1 MEPLFNPARGEAS
14 CQIGKTKIVLV
25 VEFARLAQLCQLAD
39 CDDMQTLYK
48 RLIGF
53 HPKTVMAAI
62 RTLTIHPDG
71 DEATRKLAHEAMPD
85 GIIPDLETGEEL
97 ARIFRRLIVNV
108 IIHFKGRADP
118 QREFDE
124 LALLVE
130 TALPPSDLGG
140 LVVDILP
147 TASEMFIDP
156 QTAQSLG
163 SGRVV
168 FEVSYRTF
176 AGIPDRAA

>member
-1 MEPLFNPARGEAS
+1 MHLRYQILEKLKADLQPFIVTKNGRVSLMRARAIEQEDMPFFTVIHTGETS
-14 CQIGKTKIVLV
+14 T
-25 VEFARLAQLCQLAD
+25 
-39 CDDMQTLYK
+39 
-48 RLIGF
+48 
-53 HPKTVMAAI
+53 
-62 RTLTIHPDG
+62 PDG
-71 DEATRKLAHEAMPD
+71 VILDEVTNQ
-85 GIIPDLETGEEL
+85 EL
-97 ARIFRRLIVNV
+97 ARINRRLLVNV
-108 IIHFKGRADP
+108 IIQFKGRSDP

-124 LALLVE
+124 LAELVE
-130 TALPPSDLGG
+130 QAIPPSHLGG
-140 LVVDILP
+140 LVIDIIP

>member
-1 MEPLFNPARGEAS
+1 MHIRYKILDKVRSDLEPVVSAGAN
-14 CQIGKTKIVLV
+14 GKVSLMRSRA
-25 VEFARLAQLCQLAD
+25 VEQEDTPHF
-39 CDDMQTLYK
+39 
-48 RLIGF
+48 
-53 HPKTVMAAI
+53 TVI
-62 RTLTIHPDG
+62 WTNETSS
-71 DEATRKLAHEAMPD
+71 PD
-85 GIIPDLETGEEL
+85 GILPDPETGEEL

-130 TALPPSDLGG
+130 RALPPSDLDG

-168 FEVSYRTF
+168 VEVTYRTF

>member
-25 VEFARLAQLCQLAD
+25 VEFARLAQLCQLAE

-71 DEATRKLAHEAMPD
+71 DEAARKLAHEAMRQLSGADEPAFREAITNALTRHIGEGHKLRAEAD
-85 GIIPDLETGEEL
+85 HIADLDKAFDKL
-97 ARIFRRLIVNV
+97 
-108 IIHFKGRADP
+108 DP
-118 QREFDE
+118 GN
-124 LALLVE
+124 A
-130 TALPPSDLGG
+130 PSPS
-140 LVVDILP
+140 V
-147 TASEMFIDP
+147 
-156 QTAQSLG
+156 
-163 SGRVV
+163 
-168 FEVSYRTF
+168 
-176 AGIPDRAA
+176 

>member
-1 MEPLFNPARGEAS
+1 MHVRYKILDKVRKDLEPVVSAGAN
-14 CQIGKTKIVLV
+14 GKVSLMRSRA
-25 VEFARLAQLCQLAD
+25 VEQEETPHF
-39 CDDMQTLYK
+39 MVIWTNE
-48 RLIGF
+48 
-53 HPKTVMAAI
+53 TSS
-62 RTLTIHPDG
+62 
-71 DEATRKLAHEAMPD
+71 PD
-85 GIIPDLETGEEL
+85 GIIPDLESGEEL

>member
-1 MEPLFNPARGEAS
+1 MHLRYKILDKVRGDLEPVVSAGAN
-14 CQIGKTKIVLV
+14 GKVSLMRSRA
-25 VEFARLAQLCQLAD
+25 VEQEVTPHF
-39 CDDMQTLYK
+39 
-48 RLIGF
+48 
-53 HPKTVMAAI
+53 TVI
-62 RTLTIHPDG
+62 WTNETSS
-71 DEATRKLAHEAMPD
+71 PD
-85 GIIPDLETGEEL
+85 GIIPDPDTGEEL
-97 ARIFRRLIVNV
+97 ARIFRRLIINV

>member
-1 MEPLFNPARGEAS
+1 MHLRYQILEKLKADLQPFIVTKNGRVSLMRARAIEQEDMPFFTIIHTGETS
-14 CQIGKTKIVLV
+14 T
-25 VEFARLAQLCQLAD
+25 
-39 CDDMQTLYK
+39 
-48 RLIGF
+48 
-53 HPKTVMAAI
+53 
-62 RTLTIHPDG
+62 PDG
-71 DEATRKLAHEAMPD
+71 VILDEVTNQ
-85 GIIPDLETGEEL
+85 EL
-97 ARIFRRLIVNV
+97 ARINRRLLVNV
-108 IIHFKGRADP
+108 IIQFKGRSDP

-124 LALLVE
+124 LAELVE
-130 TALPPSDLGG
+130 QAIPPSHLGG
-140 LVVDILP
+140 LVIDIIP

>member
-1 MEPLFNPARGEAS
+1 MHLRYKILEKVRDDLEPVVSAGAN
-14 CQIGKTKIVLV
+14 GKVSLMRSRA
-25 VEFARLAQLCQLAD
+25 VEQEETPHF
-39 CDDMQTLYK
+39 
-48 RLIGF
+48 
-53 HPKTVMAAI
+53 TVI
-62 RTLTIHPDG
+62 WTNETSS
-71 DEATRKLAHEAMPD
+71 PD
-85 GIIPDLETGEEL
+85 GIIPDLETDEEL

-140 LVVDILP
+140 LVGDILP

>member
-1 MEPLFNPARGEAS
+1 MHLRYKILDRIKGDLEPVVSAGAN
-14 CQIGKTKIVLV
+14 GKVSLMRSRA
-25 VEFARLAQLCQLAD
+25 VEQEGTPHF
-39 CDDMQTLYK
+39 
-48 RLIGF
+48 
-53 HPKTVMAAI
+53 TVI
-62 RTLTIHPDG
+62 WTNETSS
-71 DEATRKLAHEAMPD
+71 PD

-97 ARIFRRLIVNV
+97 ARIFRRLIVNI

-130 TALPPSDLGG
+130 RALPPSDLDG

-168 FEVSYRTF
+168 YEVSYRTF